1 MWNKKDI
8 NYKLYLV
15 TDRRFIGAR
24 DLGECVKEAILG
36 GATMVQLR
44 EKNVSSREF
53 YQIARELKKITT
65 QGHVPLFI
73 NDRLDIAQAVDAD
86 GLHIGQSDLPA
97 DVARKILGPDKIIGV
112 SASTLEEARLAE
124 QQGADYLGVG
134 SVFATSTKKDATT
147 VSLTMLEKI
156 KQSVSIPVVA
166 IGGISSGNVQKLM
179 PAGIDGVAVISAILG
194 SPDIKKA
201 SENLCRL
208 MEG

>member
-24 DLGECVKEAILG
+24 NLGECVKEAILG

-53 YQIARELKKITT
+53 YQIARELKEITT
-65 QGHVPLFI
+65 QGRVPLFI

-112 SASTLEEARLAE
+112 SASTLEEAKLAE

-147 VSLTMLEKI
+147 VSLTILEKI
-156 KQSVSIPVVA
+156 KQLVSIPVVA
-166 IGGISSGNVQKLM
+166 IGGINSGNIQTLM
-179 PAGIDGVAVISAILG
+179 PSGIDGVAVISAILD
-194 SPDIKKA
+194 SPNIKKA

-208 MEG
+208 MS